1 MKEVL
6 DRLHSEIKEIAPTA
20 RLMAV
25 SKTHP
30 YEAIEYAYELGE
42 RLFGENRVQEVES
55 KFPLKA
61 DRPSD
66 MDLHLIGHLQSNKV
80 KKAVS
85 LVDSIDSVDSLKLL
99 KMIDKRAKEI
109 DTTIN
114 ILLEFNT
121 SGDENKSGFE
131 SYDEIKEALNASKT
145 LSNIKVNGLMTI
157 GPLGGSDNEV
167 KDAFLL
173 LVEIKKKL
181 EIECD
186 VELKELSMGM
196 SGDYKIA
203 LENGSTMIR
212 VGTMIFGARDYSK
225 KK

>member
-6 DRLHSEIKEIAPTA
+6 DKLHNQIKEIAPNA

-30 YEAIEYAYELGE
+30 YEAIEYAYGLGE

-55 KFPLKA
+55 KFPPKE

-66 MDLHLIGHLQSNKV
+66 MELHLIGHLQSNKV
-80 KKAVS
+80 KKAVA

-99 KMIDKRAKEI
+99 KTIDKRAGEI
-109 DTTIN
+109 GETMN

-121 SGDENKSGFE
+121 SGDLNKSGFE
-131 SYDEIKEALNASKT
+131 SYEEIKDSLNESKN
-145 LSNIKVNGLMTI
+145 LKNIKVDGLMTI
-157 GPLGGSDNEV
+157 GPLGGNEEEV
-167 KDAFLL
+167 KNAFTL
-173 LVEIKKKL
+173 LVEIKNKL
-181 EIECD
+181 EKECD
-186 VELKELSMGM
+186 VLLNELSMGM

-203 LENGSTMIR
+203 LENKSTMVR

>member
-6 DRLHSEIKEIAPTA
+6 KKLHNEINEIAPSA
-20 RLMAV
+20 RLMTV
-25 SKTHP
+25 SKT
-30 YEAIEYAYELGE
+30 YSYDAIEHAYELGE

-55 KFPLKA
+55 KFPKKE
-61 DRPSD
+61 DRPGD
-66 MDLHLIGHLQSNKV
+66 MELHLIGHLQSNKV
-80 KKAVS
+80 KKAVA
-85 LVDSIDSVDSLKLL
+85 LVDSIDSVDSMKILKA
-99 KMIDKRAKEI
+99 IDKRAGEI
-109 DTTIN
+109 GELMHV
-114 ILLEFNT
+114 LLEFNT

-131 SYDEIKEALNASKT
+131 SSDDIKEALNESKN
-145 LSNIKVNGLMTI
+145 LDNIKVDGLMTI
-157 GPLGGSDNEV
+157 GPLGGREDEV
-167 KDAFLL
+167 KDAFSL

-181 EIECD
+181 ENECE
-186 VELKELSMGM
+186 VVLTELSMGM

>member
-6 DRLHSEIKEIAPTA
+6 EKLHSSINEIAPNA

-55 KFPLKA
+55 KFPLKEN
-61 DRPSD
+61 RPSD

-80 KKAVS
+80 KKAVL
-85 LVDSIDSVDSLKLL
+85 LVDSIDSVDSMKLL
-99 KMIDKRAKEI
+99 KMIDKRAGEI
-109 DTTIN
+109 DTKMN
-114 ILLEFNT
+114 VLLEFNT

-131 SYDEIKEALNASKT
+131 SYDEIKKALELSKS
-145 LSNIKVNGLMTI
+145 LKNIRVNGLMTI
-157 GPLGGSDNEV
+157 GPLGGSDEQV
-167 KDAFLL
+167 KNAFSLL
-173 LVEIKKKL
+173 NRIKNKL
-181 EIECD
+181 EKD
-186 VELKELSMGM
+186 LNVKLKEMSMGM

-203 LENGSTMIR
+203 LETGSTMIR
-212 VGTMIFGARDYSK
+212 VGTMIFGSRDYSQK
-225 KK
+225 K